1 MSPAVQVVF
10 PLLFSDVL
18 LPWRE
23 GTPGR
28 SWSALETTQGGKATV
43 QAAKWKGCQ
52 KCLEVTNLVTL
63 VWASCKVCIQRKQ
76 EKRETDFS
84 LGREAARARS
94 GTGNVDVDQGARRPH
109 GQRHSL
115 QDSSFQL
122 RQVLPSHSWPHPSHC
137 PMASLPSL
145 LKSCPY

>member
-10 PLLFSDVL
+10 PLLFSASVHQGVL

-28 SWSALETTQGGKATV
+28 SWSALETPQGAKATV
-43 QAAKWKGCQ
+43 QEAKWKGCQ

-63 VWASCKVCIQRKQ
+63 VWASCKVCVQGKQ
-76 EKRETDFS
+76 EKRETDSS
-84 LGREAARARS
+84 LGREAARAWP
-94 GTGNVDVDQGARRPH
+94 GTGNVDVGARRPC

-122 RQVLPSHSWPHPSHC
+122 RQVLPSPPLA
-137 PMASLPSL
+137 PLLPL
-145 LKSCPY
+145 PYGLPFFTP